1 MMMNIRSDKNQ
12 SKANEIRIQRWIL
25 SETSERWLS
34 DRKGLILI
42 HFQGVEIFYE
52 VIIYGLMIGF
62 PVYEVIMTYKS
73 GLVES

>member
-1 MMMNIRSDKNQ
+1 MMNIRSDKNQ